1 MEVLKTLTM
10 ASPILDK
17 NLYTAKKSGDSKN
30 SGDGKVTVTAEL
42 PSPTK
47 RAVFA
52 ANNES
57 GQVYHLHP
65 QKRLSR
71 NVERV
76 WAALA

>member
-42 PSPTK
+42 LSRTK
-47 RAVFA
+47 TPIFA
-52 ANNES
+52 ADTEI
-57 GQVYHLHP
+57 
-65 QKRLSR
+65 
-71 NVERV
+71 
-76 WAALA
+76 W